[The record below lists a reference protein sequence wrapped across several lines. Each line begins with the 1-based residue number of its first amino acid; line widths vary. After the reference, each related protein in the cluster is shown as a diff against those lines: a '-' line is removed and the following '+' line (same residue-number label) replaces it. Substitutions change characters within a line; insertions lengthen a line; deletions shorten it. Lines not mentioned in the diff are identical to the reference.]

1 MAKKITVPVE
11 YGFPY
16 VEVWVNGKKHT
27 VYTGKEVSVGDAI
40 YEILVRMMDKTKAH
54 EDSNAEN
61 FRVKFI
67 SDGTNVV
74 CNRSYEDVF
83 AKAISGANIIAEYEE
98 SGTIYI
104 LSIAL
109 IKKSGTQVTFSC
121 TTAVNTGIRHVIIHY
136 YNTGECHKAFYSVS
150 E

>member
-1 MAKKITVPVE
+1 MAKKITVPTE
-11 YGFPY
+11 YGIPY
-16 VEVWVNGKKHT
+16 VKVWLNGEEHT

-40 YEILVRMMDKTKAH
+40 YEILVHMMDKKNSHDDA
-54 EDSNAEN
+54 NAEN
-61 FRVKFI
+61 FRVKFK

-83 AKAISGANIIAEYEE
+83 AKAIGGANVMAEYEE
-98 SGTIYI
+98 DGNIYA

-109 IKKSGTQVTFSC
+109 IKKSGTQLSFSC

-136 YNTGECHKAFYSVS
+136 YNTGECRMAMYSVDG
-150 E
+150 